1 MKDPYFIY
9 FLDLVFLS
17 IIILSFITI
26 NYQLDVQDKIKN
38 KKQIQECLFDILVNI
53 FLIFLF
59 ITFIIFTSKYGIK
72 RAFLIWCILNLITPI
87 PETGLMVSLPLKRFY
102 DINLIFSQVFI
113 VLFSIIAIYFSYN
126 VSYFK
131 TFTLGK
137 LFSQLLKKN
146 KILIFLSVICSL
158 IGVVILQKEIDYYY
172 SDKKFYNFHLLL
184 ATYLIA
190 IVLYFY
196 KLKF

>member
-102 DINLIFSQVFI
+102 NIDLIFSQVCI
-113 VLFSIIAIYFSYN
+113 VLFSIISLYFTYS

-137 LFSQLLKKN
+137 LFSQLFKKN
-146 KILIFLSVICSL
+146 KILIFLAVICSL
-158 IGVVILQKEIDYYY
+158 IGVVILEKEINYYY
-172 SDKKFYNFHLLL
+172 SNKEFKNFHLLL
-184 ATYLIA
+184 MTYLIA

-196 KLKF
+196 KLEF